1 MEMHL
6 GYYTTVMLLMFVF
19 KSTLFCQNFNISKTG
34 TQSFYFK
41 DPQNRN
47 QASFTSN
54 APFEN
59 FTGVATDVW
68 GEISFDPNDVKN
80 TITGEIFISVN
91 SIQTGIE
98 LRDEDLKGDG
108 WLNSEKYPTIS
119 FKLEKANQVISLD
132 NNKIRVLMDG
142 YFNCRGKVKVIT
154 VDAVLTYL
162 AESELTKKRISGD
175 LLSVV
180 SNFDI
185 NLSDYG
191 IKSVFIPNRVSDKIE
206 VSVNILGT
214 NVNTD

>member
-6 GYYTTVMLLMFVF
+6 GYYTTVILLIFVF

-47 QASFTSN
+47 QTSFTSN

-59 FTGVATDVW
+59 FTGVSSDVW

-80 TITGEIFISVN
+80 TIKGEIFISVN

-98 LRDEDLKGDG
+98 LRDEDLRGTG
-108 WLNSEKYPTIS
+108 WLNSEEYPVIS
-119 FKLEKANQVISLD
+119 FNLEKANEVISLD

-191 IKSVFIPNRVSDKIE
+191 IKSVYIPNRVSDKIE